1 MKTREY
7 FRKMEYDMD
16 PKDMAL
22 NERKLRKFYNLVQRE
37 KYPEDKLTKE
47 TQKLFRKLE
56 QAIENSQTRFH
67 QSSVSASIFDEH
79 G

>member
-47 TQKLFRKLE
+47 T
-56 QAIENSQTRFH
+56 
-67 QSSVSASIFDEH
+67 
-79 G
+79 